1 MSLSSRYLYIKPI
14 ETINSRQALEVEKE
28 VQTINLALLD
38 DLERSLRET
47 DLSLKRDHVLQGGKP
62 TATGSDTE
70 VEEGTG

>member
-1 MSLSSRYLYIKPI
+1 VSLSSRYLYIKPI